1 MGIFDNCLL
10 ISDIDGTL
18 LEDGI
23 IPESNIKA
31 INEFKKEGGLFTVAT
46 GRGIPAIQDIYD
58 KVGFNAPVIADQG
71 SVVYDFSSAKLLFS
85 KYLSESSKQ
94 TAIELI
100 NHNENIG
107 IAIFSDANFYIVR
120 ENKGI
125 IYYANYEHME
135 KKALTLSEALNLNWN
150 KVVFMTESQADY
162 DDIKLFYE
170 TIINPEIKF
179 VHTMSYERN
188 YRCLELYAGNI
199 NKGVGIDFLKSVY
212 NKELFAIGD
221 MFIDNELISASKYG
235 AATKGAKDEVKKLAK
250 YITCDVREGAVADYI
265 RYIKSILRGS

>member
-46 GRGIPAIQDIYD
+46 GRGVPAIRDIYD

-71 SVVYDFSSAKLLFS
+71 SVVYDFSSDKLLFS

-150 KVVFMTESQADY
+150 KVVFMTESPADF
-162 DDIKLFYE
+162 DDIKAFSE
-170 TIINPEIKF
+170 TLNNNEVKF
-179 VHTMSYERN
+179 VNTIDFTNE
-188 YRCLELYAGNI
+188 YRAFEFFAGNI
-199 NKGVGIDFLKSVY
+199 HKGIGLDVLKSIY
-212 NKELFAIGD
+212 NKELFTIGD
-221 MFIDNELISASKYG
+221 MFIDNELIAASKYG

-250 YITCDVREGAVADYI
+250 YITCDVLDGAVADYI
-265 RYIKSILRGS
+265 DYIKSILRGS